1 MIISRFRVLLAEKA
15 TREQRTISMREVSR
29 EIDASMYTLGKLADN
44 ELREIPVGL
53 LDDLCEYLGAEPG
66 ELLVHVEDMTPEAQ
80 QFVKT
85 TALAGAGA

>member
-44 ELREIPVGL
+44 ELREIPVDL
-53 LDDLCEYLGAEPG
+53 LDELCQYLNVETGD
-66 ELLVHVEDMTPEAQ
+66 LLVRVEDTAPEAQ
-80 QFVKT
+80 QFLKT
-85 TALAGAGA
+85 TALVGAGA